1 MVLWLVPEVFY
12 ELDLYLACLLTF
24 CVFGLNL
31 FRLVRGGAVGTLS
44 MNNDVVIFYFPFVSV
59 FLSFSV
65 LWTFVSVSDIGLGFG
80 HRFRTN
86 VVCCEGEAGF
96 CCEVPK

>member
-1 MVLWLVPEVFY
+1 MVLWLAPEMFY
-12 ELDLYLACLLTF
+12 ELDEYLAGRLF
-24 CVFGLNL
+24 FRIFGLNWL
-31 FRLVRGGAVGTLS
+31 RLVCGGAVGTLS
-44 MNNDVVIFYFPFVSV
+44 MNNNVVIFYFPFVSV